1 MQQLLPKLPPF
12 SGSLPWDPRVG
23 FSEGLMGREH
33 LLWAGDLLRSAG
45 PPSQTPSYST
55 LGSHK
60 SQSFYHGLEYL
71 PWGWAVMKGVT
82 EAWPWFSLLRG
93 LQRRNC
99 NAVWCPMYTHD
110 TKDSYYTFQGLGH
123 PHPTAWLLC
132 SLLFLP
138 LLYPELFGSHP
149 FSSHNLHLACPCF
162 APLLDSHSP
171 EATRLPCKPH

>member
-1 MQQLLPKLPPF
+1 MLAYLHRPPAIA
-12 SGSLPWDPRVG
+12 
-23 FSEGLMGREH
+23 
-33 LLWAGDLLRSAG
+33 LWGAIKIRAF
-45 PPSQTPSYST
+45 TT
-55 LGSHK
+55 
-60 SQSFYHGLEYL
+60 GLEYL
-71 PWGWAVMKGVT
+71 SALGLVCNGGVT

-149 FSSHNLHLACPCF
+149 FSSHNLHLACLCF

-171 EATRLPCKPH
+171 EATRLP